1 MNLLKENKIP
11 LWKIAGP
18 VIFTLVILF
27 CVFKPHSTGEEK
39 KHPSRIHTEK
49 GQTFIEVNEEERSL
63 NGIEIQK
70 LKSFA
75 YRPTHRAQGW
85 VIPFNDLG
93 FYISPVQLEKMP
105 EAESYVYIE
114 PQADESLSKDKEL
127 KVSVSLSDDFS
138 VEAEKVDLSASP
150 GIVKSKILYRI
161 PKKSIPPALAPE
173 VPLLISVSSS
183 KDAMLLPESAVVWT
197 DGKAWVYAP
206 KKPGHFFRKEIT
218 LLNFALPDTKACPHC
233 LLIQADHELENGF
246 VAQGA
251 QQLQSE
257 ESIAE
262 IGEGA
267 E

>member
-1 MNLLKENKIP
+1 MNLLKENKIQ

-18 VIFTLVILF
+18 VIFALVILF
-27 CVFKPHSTGEEK
+27 CMLKPHRVEEEK
-39 KHPSRIHTEK
+39 KRPSRIHTEN
-49 GQTFIEVNEEERSL
+49 GQTFIEVNEEEQSL
-63 NGIEIQK
+63 NGIEVQK
-70 LKSFA
+70 LKSFV
-75 YRPTHRAQGW
+75 YQPTHRARGW
-85 VIPFNDLG
+85 VIPFNELG

-105 EAESYVYIE
+105 EAGSYVYIE
-114 PQADESLSKDKEL
+114 PQAGEGLSKNKEL
-127 KVSVSLSDDFS
+127 KVSVSLSDDLS
-138 VEAEKVDLSASP
+138 VEAEKVDLGASS
-150 GIVKSKILYRI
+150 GIVKSKTLYRI
-161 PKKSIPPALAPE
+161 SKKSIPLTLVSE
-173 VPLLISVSSS
+173 VRLLISESSS
-183 KDAMLLPESAVVWT
+183 TDAMLLPESAVVWT
-197 DGKAWVYAP
+197 DGKAWVYAL
-206 KKPGHFFRKEIT
+206 KNPGHFFRKEIT

>member
-11 LWKIAGP
+11 LWKIADL
-18 VIFTLVILF
+18 VTFALVILF
-27 CVFKPHSTGEEK
+27 CVFKPHSAGEEK
-39 KHPSRIHTEK
+39 KRPSRIHTEN
-49 GQTFIEVNEEERSL
+49 GQTFIEVNEEEQSL
-63 NGIEIQK
+63 NGIEVQK
-70 LKSFA
+70 LKSFV
-75 YRPTHRAQGW
+75 YQPTHRARGW
-85 VIPFNDLG
+85 VIPFNELG

-105 EAESYVYIE
+105 EVGSYIYIE

-127 KVSVSLSDDFS
+127 KVSVSLSDDLS
-138 VEAEKVDLSASP
+138 VEAEKVDLSASS
-150 GIVKSKILYRI
+150 GVVKSKILYRI
-161 PKKSIPPALAPE
+161 PKKSIHQTLAAD
-173 VPLLISVSSS
+173 VTLLISDSSS

-197 DGKAWVYAP
+197 DGKAWVYTL
-206 KKPGHFFRKEIT
+206 KNPGHFFRKKIT